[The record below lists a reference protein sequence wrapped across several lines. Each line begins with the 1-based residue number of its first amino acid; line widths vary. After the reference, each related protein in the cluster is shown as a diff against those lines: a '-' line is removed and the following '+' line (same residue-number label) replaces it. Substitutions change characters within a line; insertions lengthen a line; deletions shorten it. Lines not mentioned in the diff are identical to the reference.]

1 MRIRGGVI
9 TQEEFDDW
17 LNFAKEEYASSK
29 TNFDQ
34 MFQIAKN

>member
-1 MRIRGGVI
+1 MPINVKVV